1 MYVAYNVDIETK
13 FGMDKKLNQWQ
24 LLIISLPT
32 NSATARMRVWRALKA
47 LGCSALRDGAY
58 LLPLSDSLRQALS
71 DLSAETVREGG
82 NAWLLNVQPQTAGE
96 NTVYRGL
103 FNRAE
108 EYAEFQKALA
118 EARRSV
124 PTAAP
129 ADLNRLLRK
138 LRRDYDA
145 LRAIDYFP
153 NEASNHAEAAWM
165 DFVNVVETALSP
177 GEPQAVQ
184 AAIPRLAVTDYQ
196 SRVWATRR
204 RLWVDRVA
212 SAWLIRRFIDSS
224 AHFLWLKSPEACPKD
239 ALGFDFDGAAF
250 THIGDR
256 VSFEVLLAS
265 FGLEEDR
272 GLVRLG
278 AMVHVLDVGN
288 GFVAEAAGFEAML
301 AGIRQ
306 QVTDDDQLLREVSPI
321 LDALYAHFSS
331 EPKQGQ
337 SQGDVAA

>member
-1 MYVAYNVDIETK
+1 
-13 FGMDKKLNQWQ
+13 MDTPLTHWQ

-58 LLPLSDSLRQALS
+58 LLPLSDALRQALT

-82 NAWLLNVQPQTAGE
+82 NAWLLNVQPSTAEE
-96 NTVYRGL
+96 NTVYQAL
-103 FNRAE
+103 FNREE
-108 EYAEFQKALA
+108 EYAEFLKVLA
-118 EARRSV
+118 EARKSLS
-124 PTAAP
+124 TAAP
-129 ADLNRLLRK
+129 AELNRLLRK

-153 NEASNHAEAAWM
+153 NEASNQAEAAWM
-165 DFVNVVETALSP
+165 DFVNLVETALSP

-184 AAIPRLAVTDYQ
+184 AAIPRLPIANYQ

-212 SAWLIRRFIDSS
+212 SAWLICRFIDSS
-224 AHFLWLKSPEACPKD
+224 ATFLWLESPAACPKD
-239 ALGFDFDGAAF
+239 ALGFDFDGATF

-256 VSFEVLLAS
+256 VTFEVLVAS

-278 AMVHVLDVGN
+278 AMVHTLDIGN

-306 QVTDDDQLLREVSPI
+306 KVDEDDQLLREVSPI
-321 LDALYAHFSS
+321 IDALYAHFSS

-337 SQGDVAA
+337 SKGDIST